1 MERLYIL
8 NPYDTNHISLLMN
21 YEKDNKVS
29 TKSLETLLKIR
40 ETLTEEEYQ
49 ELKKSSNE
57 IEMSLFIEE
66 SGKIKDLCLVQ

>member
-66 SGKIKDLCLVQ
+66 S

>member
-29 TKSLETLLKIR
+29 TKSLEALLKIR

-57 IEMSLFIEE
+57 IEMSLFMFSTRRKGYENM
-66 SGKIKDLCLVQ
+66 

>member
-40 ETLTEEEYQ
+40 
-49 ELKKSSNE
+49 
-57 IEMSLFIEE
+57 
-66 SGKIKDLCLVQ
+66 